1 MSAYKLLRA
10 ATVESVSVWPPLGQ
24 WLLMSTS
31 TRLSGDARPHSLC
44 PTLGTL
50 FPLRVLLQLTSVFS
64 LSVSPVD
71 VLSLHHHFPA
81 SPTSL
86 QYVISKS
93 SSISVN
99 SSYQLPTGAC
109 TARLALA
116 SGQWWVGV
124 VSWPWPLPSVSVAM
138 VDADPRE
145 NLGAHGD
152 SATPH
157 SYPLSLPTL
166 PSPHLPSTTQR
177 VNNLV
182 PRNVFDRHST
192 LTL

>member
-1 MSAYKLLRA
+1 M
-10 ATVESVSVWPPLGQ
+10 V
-24 WLLMSTS
+24 
-31 TRLSGDARPHSLC
+31 C

-50 FPLRVLLQLTSVFS
+50 FPLRMLSLQLTSVFS
-64 LSVSPVD
+64 LSFSPVD
-71 VLSLHHHFPA
+71 ALSLHHHYPA

-86 QYVISKS
+86 QYVISRS
-93 SSISVN
+93 SRISVN
-99 SSYQLPTGAC
+99 SSCQLPTGAC

-116 SGQWWVGV
+116 SGQWWVEV
-124 VSWPWPLPSVSVAM
+124 VSWPSPLPSVSVVM

-152 SATPH
+152 SAAPH

-166 PSPHLPSTTQR
+166 PSPHPSSTIQR
-177 VNNLV
+177 VDNLV

-192 LTL
+192 FTLELLYLARLMGRK